1 MAMQPTSK
9 SPPPRTGN
17 GTRGSSIID
26 GQIVNTFIPTETGTH
41 KVEIL
46 YTAKG
51 DSRKASKTFTVQEV
65 PTGANA
71 AAEPAFE
78 SGTLDRS
85 VDEGKANA
93 NVGDPIRATD
103 ATPGDSGKLIYTV
116 APDTDFSI
124 TNTGQLKTKMAL
136 DSENPPS
143 DLSLE
148 VTATDPSGTSGE
160 KNPVTVTIT
169 IKRRERGPDDYG
181 THQGAAQG

>member
-1 MAMQPTSK
+1 MMRQLM
-9 SPPPRTGN
+9 
-17 GTRGSSIID
+17 
-26 GQIVNTFIPTETGTH
+26 TFTPTETGTH

-51 DSRKASKTFTVQEV
+51 DSRKASKTFTVQGV

-78 SGTLDRS
+78 SATLDRS

-103 ATPGDSGKLIYTV
+103 ATPGDSGKLTYTV
-116 APDTDFSI
+116 DPDTHFSI

-143 DLSLE
+143 DLL
-148 VTATDPSGTSGE
+148 PSKSKPPTRQVPPARTTPS
-160 KNPVTVTIT
+160 PSPSPSTT
-169 IKRRERGPDDYG
+169 
-181 THQGAAQG
+181 